1 MSSTG
6 HKTIVTCAVTGSGAL
21 GPRSGAVPITPI
33 RIAEDCIAAARAG
46 AAVVHVHVRDPATGA
61 PSMDLGLYRETVGRI
76 RDSGV
81 DVVLNLTTGVGARY
95 IPSEEDPLKPAE
107 GSSLSSPELRV
118 QHVLDLKP
126 EICSL
131 DVATMNFG
139 KHAIINTPD
148 HITKMAELV
157 RSVGTRPEL
166 EVFDLGQI
174 ELASRLI
181 GDGVIDAPAFFQ
193 ICLGVPG
200 GAPATS
206 ETMLLMRRFLPDGAH
221 WGGFGISAASFPMV
235 GQCAL
240 LGGHV
245 RVGLEDNLYLARGK
259 LAPDNASLVERAV
272 TIVESLGGTIA
283 TAAEARTMLD
293 LRAAA

>member
-1 MSSTG
+1 MASA
-6 HKTIVTCAVTGSGAL
+6 KTIITCAVTGSGPL
-21 GPRSGAVPITPI
+21 GPRSGAVPITPQ
-33 RIAEDCIAAARAG
+33 RIAEDCVAAARAG

-61 PSMDLGLYRETVGRI
+61 PSMDLGLYRETVKRI

-95 IPSEEDPLKPAE
+95 IPSDEDPLKPAE
-107 GSSLSSPELRV
+107 GSSLASPELRV

-148 HITKMAELV
+148 HIAKMATLV
-157 RSVGTRPEL
+157 RSVGTKPEL
-166 EVFDLGQI
+166 EVFDIGQI
-174 ELASRLI
+174 ELATRLI
-181 GDGVIDAPAFFQ
+181 GDGVIDSPAFFQ

-200 GAPATS
+200 GAPATP
-206 ETMLLMRRFLPDGAH
+206 ETMMLMRRFLPDDAQ
-221 WGGFGISAASFPMV
+221 WGGFGISAGSFPIV
-235 GQCAL
+235 GQCVL

-245 RVGLEDNLYLARGK
+245 RVGLEDNLYLSRGQ
-259 LAPDNASLVERAV
+259 LAPNNAALVERAV
-272 TIVESLGGTIA
+272 AIVESLGGEIA